1 MDTFYEV
8 FGFVAAL
15 CAGIIIL
22 AVFFTAVNYFKRVIR
37 GPGVVTVSGF
47 IREGKCISVQLT
59 GGRALQRVRFVRF
72 SEQSSAKGGAIPYQ
86 LSHMAVFETEQG
98 ARILVRADSIR
109 MIEEVANVV

>member
-1 MDTFYEV
+1 MDTFYQV

-22 AVFFTAVNYFKRVIR
+22 AIFFTFLSYFKRVVR

-47 IREGKCISVQLT
+47 IREGKWVTVQLT
-59 GGRALQRVRFVRF
+59 GGRALQRVRFVGF
-72 SEQSSAKGGAIPYQ
+72 TDHGSTKGGAIPYH
-86 LSHMAVFETEQG
+86 LMSMAVFETEQG

-109 MIEEVANVV
+109 MIEEVANAG

>member
-1 MDTFYEV
+1 MDTFYQI

-22 AVFFTAVNYFKRVIR
+22 AVFFTALSYFKRVVR

-47 IREGKCISVQLT
+47 IRDGKLVCVQLT
-59 GGRALQRVRFVRF
+59 GGRALQRVRFIGF

-86 LSHMAVFETEQG
+86 LSSMAVFETEQG
-98 ARILVRADSIR
+98 ARILVRAESIR
-109 MIEEVANVV
+109 MIEEVANAA

>member
-1 MDTFYEV
+1 MDTFYHV

-22 AVFFTAVNYFKRVIR
+22 AVFFTALSYFKRVVR

-47 IREGKCISVQLT
+47 IRDGKWVSVQLT
-59 GGRALQRVRFVRF
+59 GGRALQRVRFIGF
-72 SEQSSAKGGAIPYQ
+72 SEQNSAKGGAIPYQ
-86 LSHMAVFETEQG
+86 LSSMAVFETEQE

-109 MIEEVANVV
+109 MIEEVANVA